1 MTRFPF
7 IHAATPR
14 PGVIGQR
21 GFTLLELV
29 VGLVVLGVALLA
41 LMSTIPLLAGSGG
54 IHDANQLA
62 REGRSCA
69 ELLIALESADEL
81 DLADTDSDDPSQW
94 AGTPYSDDD
103 GVLIKLCGTDS
114 NLDVSHDEDEDG
126 DGMYTL
132 TIGYGASSP
141 LVLMLPE

>member
-7 IHAATPR
+7 IHAATQR
-14 PGVIGQR
+14 PGVIRQR

-29 VGLVVLGVALLA
+29 VGLVVLGVAMLA
-41 LMSTIPLLAGSGG
+41 LMSTIPLLAGSGS

-69 ELLIALESADEL
+69 EVLIALESSDEL

-94 AGTPYSDDD
+94 AGTPSDYD
-103 GVLIKLCGTDS
+103 GALIELCDTGS
-114 NLDVSHDEDEDG
+114 NLDVSHDGDEDG

>member
-7 IHAATPR
+7 TRSATPR
-14 PGVIGQR
+14 SGAPRQR

-29 VGLVVLGVALLA
+29 VGLVVLGVAMLA

-69 ELLIALESADEL
+69 ELLIALESSDEL
-81 DLADTDSDDPSQW
+81 EDLAASASEPSQW
-94 AGTPYSDDD
+94 AGEPYNDDTLD
-103 GVLIKLCGTDS
+103 GSLNKLCGANS
-114 NLDVSHDEDEDG
+114 NLTVVSAGPDS
-126 DGMYTL
+126 GMYTV
-132 TIGYGASSP
+132 TIRYGASSP

>member
-14 PGVIGQR
+14 PDATRQR

-29 VGLVVLGVALLA
+29 VGLVVLGVAMLA
-41 LMSTIPLLAGSGG
+41 LMSTIPLLAGSSS

-81 DLADTDSDDPSQW
+81 ALADSENDPGQW
-94 AGTPYSDDD
+94 AETTPSPYKDALDE
-103 GVLIKLCGTDS
+103 LCGNDS
-114 NLDVSHDEDEDG
+114 NLDVSHAGEDE

-132 TIGYGASSP
+132 TIRYGASSP